1 MAEKKEK
8 KEKKQEEVREV
19 AVEQDREEVKEGVEV
34 ENTEKKENKKS
45 TWFSLRHF
53 RVFGFALIFLG
64 IIICVLLAIIFFTKY
79 FEFTQKETE
88 IETGTNSQPT
98 PVITVTDDE
107 NVVINVVKQSTPSVV
122 SIAISQ
128 VTLKRGQGLVDE
140 VSNIGTGFVVDP
152 NGIIV
157 TNQHVVSDTTAK
169 YKVITSDGVEY
180 EAVEILRDDGND
192 VALLKID
199 AKNLKALKLGDSDNL
214 AVGQTVIAIGTP
226 LGEYAG
232 SVTTGVISGLGRSV
246 TASSG
251 WFGSTTKVY
260 ENVIQTD
267 AAVNPGN
274 SGGPL
279 INTQGEVIGINFA
292 TTANADNI
300 SFALPINVV
309 KQRLEEYRTYGKFI
323 KPYIGIS
330 YQMISEYEALYYTDV
345 VAGALVMNVDPNGPA
360 AKADVKRGDII
371 TKVNGKEL
379 VQSLAYEIQSHKV
392 GEEITL
398 EVWREGK
405 TFTVKVTLAQAE

>member
-8 KEKKQEEVREV
+8 KEKKQAEVREV

>member
-1 MAEKKEK
+1 MAEK
-8 KEKKQEEVREV
+8 KEKKQEEVKEV
-19 AVEQDREEVKEGVEV
+19 AVEQNSGEVKEGVEV
-34 ENTEKKENKKS
+34 ENTQKESKKS
-45 TWFSLRHF
+45 AWFSLRHF

-88 IETGTNSQPT
+88 TETETQPT
-98 PVITVTDDE
+98 AVITVTDDE

-180 EAVEILRDDGND
+180 ETVEILRDDGND

-360 AKADVKRGDII
+360 AKADIKRGDII
-371 TKVNGKEL
+371 TKVNEKEL
-379 VQSLAYEIQSHKV
+379 EQSLAYEIQSHKV

>member
-1 MAEKKEK
+1 MAEK
-8 KEKKQEEVREV
+8 KEKKQEEVKEV
-19 AVEQDREEVKEGVEV
+19 AVEQNSGEVKEGVEV
-34 ENTEKKENKKS
+34 ENTQKESKKS
-45 TWFSLRHF
+45 AWFSLRHF

-88 IETGTNSQPT
+88 TETETQPT
-98 PVITVTDDE
+98 AVITVTDDE

-169 YKVITSDGVEY
+169 YKVITSDGAEY
-180 EAVEILRDDGND
+180 ETVEILRDDGND
-192 VALLKID
+192 VALLKVD
-199 AKNLKALKLGDSDNL
+199 AKNLKALKLGNSDNL

>member
-8 KEKKQEEVREV
+8 KEKKQAEVREV

-169 YKVITSDGVEY
+169 YKVITNDGVEY
-180 EAVEILRDDGND
+180 ETVEILRDDGND
-192 VALLKID
+192 VALLKVD
-199 AKNLKALKLGDSDNL
+199 AKNLKALKLGNSDNL

-405 TFTVKVTLAQAE
+405 TFTVKITLAQAE

>member
-8 KEKKQEEVREV
+8 KQEKAKEV
-19 AVEQDREEVKEGVEV
+19 AVEQDTEEVKEGVEV

-180 EAVEILRDDGND
+180 ETVEILRDDGND

-199 AKNLKALKLGDSDNL
+199 AKDLKALKLGDSDNL

-300 SFALPINVV
+300 SFALPINIV

-360 AKADVKRGDII
+360 AKADIKRGDII
-371 TKVNGKEL
+371 TKVNEKEL
-379 VQSLAYEIQSHKV
+379 EQSLAYEIQSHKV

>member
-180 EAVEILRDDGND
+180 ETVEILRDDGND

-360 AKADVKRGDII
+360 AKADIKRGDII
-371 TKVNGKEL
+371 TKVNEKEL
-379 VQSLAYEIQSHKV
+379 EQSLAYEIQSHKV

>member
-1 MAEKKEK
+1 MAEK
-8 KEKKQEEVREV
+8 KEKKQEEVKEV
-19 AVEQDREEVKEGVEV
+19 AVEQDSGEVKEGVEV
-34 ENTEKKENKKS
+34 ENTQKESKKS
-45 TWFSLRHF
+45 AWFSLRHF

-180 EAVEILRDDGND
+180 ETVEILRDDGND

-300 SFALPINVV
+300 SFALPINIV

>member
-1 MAEKKEK
+1 MAEK
-8 KEKKQEEVREV
+8 KEKKQEEVKEV
-19 AVEQDREEVKEGVEV
+19 AVEQDSGEVKEGVEV
-34 ENTEKKENKKS
+34 ENTQKESKKS
-45 TWFSLRHF
+45 AWFSLRHF

-88 IETGTNSQPT
+88 TETDTQPT
-98 PVITVTDDE
+98 TVITVTDDE

-169 YKVITSDGVEY
+169 YKVITSDGAEY
-180 EAVEILRDDGND
+180 ETVEILRDDGND
-192 VALLKID
+192 VALLKVD
-199 AKNLKALKLGDSDNL
+199 AKNLKALKLGISDNL

-300 SFALPINVV
+300 SFALPINIV

-360 AKADVKRGDII
+360 AKADIKRGDII
-371 TKVNGKEL
+371 TKVNEKEL
-379 VQSLAYEIQSHKV
+379 EQSLAYEIQSHKV

>member
-180 EAVEILRDDGND
+180 ETVEILRDDGND

-300 SFALPINVV
+300 SFALPINIV

-360 AKADVKRGDII
+360 AKADIKRGDII
-371 TKVNGKEL
+371 TKVNEKEL
-379 VQSLAYEIQSHKV
+379 EQSLAYEIQSHKV

>member
-1 MAEKKEK
+1 MAEK
-8 KEKKQEEVREV
+8 KEKKQEEVKEV
-19 AVEQDREEVKEGVEV
+19 AVEQNSGEVKEGVEV
-34 ENTEKKENKKS
+34 ENTQKESKKS
-45 TWFSLRHF
+45 AWFSLRHF

-88 IETGTNSQPT
+88 IETETDTQPT
-98 PVITVTDDE
+98 SVITVTDDE

-180 EAVEILRDDGND
+180 ETVEILRDDGND

-300 SFALPINVV
+300 SFALPINIV

-360 AKADVKRGDII
+360 AKADIKRGDII
-371 TKVNGKEL
+371 TKVNEKEL
-379 VQSLAYEIQSHKV
+379 EQSLAYEIQSHKV

>member
-1 MAEKKEK
+1 
-8 KEKKQEEVREV
+8 
-19 AVEQDREEVKEGVEV
+19 
-34 ENTEKKENKKS
+34 
-45 TWFSLRHF
+45 
-53 RVFGFALIFLG
+53 
-64 IIICVLLAIIFFTKY
+64 
-79 FEFTQKETE
+79 
-88 IETGTNSQPT
+88 
-98 PVITVTDDE
+98 
-107 NVVINVVKQSTPSVV
+107 
-122 SIAISQ
+122 
-128 VTLKRGQGLVDE
+128 LKRGQGLVDE

>member
-1 MAEKKEK
+1 MAEK
-8 KEKKQEEVREV
+8 KEKKQEEVKEV
-19 AVEQDREEVKEGVEV
+19 AVEQDSGEVKEGVEV
-34 ENTEKKENKKS
+34 ENTQKESKKS
-45 TWFSLRHF
+45 AWFSLRHF

-88 IETGTNSQPT
+88 TETETQPT
-98 PVITVTDDE
+98 AVITVTDDE

-169 YKVITSDGVEY
+169 YKVITSDGAEY
-180 EAVEILRDDGND
+180 ETVEILRDDGND
-192 VALLKID
+192 VALLKVD
-199 AKNLKALKLGDSDNL
+199 AKNLKALKLGNSDNL

-251 WFGSTTKVY
+251 WFDSTTKVY
-260 ENVIQTD
+260 ENVVQTD

-309 KQRLEEYRTYGKFI
+309 KQ
-323 KPYIGIS
+323 
-330 YQMISEYEALYYTDV
+330 
-345 VAGALVMNVDPNGPA
+345 
-360 AKADVKRGDII
+360 
-371 TKVNGKEL
+371 
-379 VQSLAYEIQSHKV
+379 
-392 GEEITL
+392 
-398 EVWREGK
+398 
-405 TFTVKVTLAQAE
+405 

>member
-1 MAEKKEK
+1 MAEK
-8 KEKKQEEVREV
+8 KEKKQEEAKEV
-19 AVEQDREEVKEGVEV
+19 TVEQDSGEVKEGVEV
-34 ENTEKKENKKS
+34 ENTQKESKKS
-45 TWFSLRHF
+45 AWFSLRHF

-88 IETGTNSQPT
+88 TEKTDTQPT
-98 PVITVTDDE
+98 TVITVTDDE

-140 VSNIGTGFVVDP
+140 VSNIGTGFIVDP

-199 AKNLKALKLGDSDNL
+199 AKNLKTLKLGNSDNL

-251 WFGSTTKVY
+251 WFDSTTKVY
-260 ENVIQTD
+260 ENVVQTD

-300 SFALPINVV
+300 SFALPINIV
-309 KQRLEEYRTYGKFI
+309 KQRLEEYRMYGKFI

-360 AKADVKRGDII
+360 AKADIKRGDII

-379 VQSLAYEIQSHKV
+379 AQSLAYEIQSHKV

-405 TFTVKVTLAQAE
+405 TFTVKITLAQAE

>member
-88 IETGTNSQPT
+88 IETETDTQPT
-98 PVITVTDDE
+98 SVITVTDDE